1 MQDNSHHRSPLQS
14 LLDIDREL
22 ARLLARR
29 ARLLNKATGGRKGS
43 DPALEKQLRQA
54 DRKSVV

>member
-29 ARLLNKATGGRKGS
+29 ARLLNKATGGRKNLKTIYAMCTMA
-43 DPALEKQLRQA
+43 PKQI
-54 DRKSVV
+54 VP